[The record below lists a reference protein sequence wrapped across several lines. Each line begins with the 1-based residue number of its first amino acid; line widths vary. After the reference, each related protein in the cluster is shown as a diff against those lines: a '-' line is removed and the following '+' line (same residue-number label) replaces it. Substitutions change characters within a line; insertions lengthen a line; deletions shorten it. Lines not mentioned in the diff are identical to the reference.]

1 MNLKFKLKKMSSI
14 NSNSID
20 IIKLYQEGFSKYIQD
35 FPIEEDQLYSNH
47 KSIIS
52 QIKSELD
59 INTFPSSVQK
69 NIETEY
75 SKISEQNEQ
84 MYLALLTTHLDD
96 EFDFI
101 NGKLIGEKYKNIDEY
116 ISDLKLFQ
124 EKIKGA
130 ENECPKGPNMNLYIN
145 KYILEQILNDY
156 DIIFS
161 KAMNEFNKQISEKE
175 NEINEINEEIKKA
188 QNECQ
193 NLTNN
198 IKQKESEINQIE
210 SDKNYII
217 KQTTSNADKISKN
230 LKIKTDMIN
239 KLNQEIENIEAKNNQ
254 VLSELKQKII
264 NAEQNKLQKEKT
276 NTELKNNFE
285 QSKIELQTKIDLL
298 QKQIQNMNQTR
309 ATMLKSLLVNELVPN
324 SQNFD
329 TKKFEDQLL
338 NLNKKIEKLQNKNNE
353 LTMELLEKDKILENE
368 KNKSVNLVN
377 EYEKKLKSVNDDHN
391 YMEEKA
397 AEIQA
402 EENNN
407 LEELKKNYEFQISE
421 LKANFSKDEL
431 IIKTN
436 IEKLKNLI
444 EKTKSEINSLKL
456 EYEKSSAKLE
466 QLKSQNIKDKTD
478 YDNYVKILEENHK
491 RIMSQYDEGVKE
503 NNNLKSQQKAD
514 IISLNGETEKKIVAF
529 AKDNEK
535 INGEITRK
543 NLEYN
548 ALINELNEKLNN
560 LENEIPSLQ
569 LEEENLSKMINDIYQ
584 QKDNINNEYE
594 TEIEQIKAEHEK
606 ELEEL
611 KAQCVSDLENNKITL
626 QNNLIFAKKE
636 CEEQKEELMQ
646 KMQENIE
653 LNKKNEEELINMYN
667 EKIKILEQVKD
678 EKIDDLNNDIN
689 DVNNMHQEYAEQ
701 TEDELQNINEQINI
715 LDNEMNDTKN
725 ILTTIQ
731 SDHDALIKKRKMEF
745 KEERNKLRQ
754 ILEDL
759 LKKYNQTFINFN
771 LEQKDNSILLDQVN
785 YRNEKIDKK
794 KQNLEN
800 LKAQKNEEIN
810 DLNTQIKNLNKDLL
824 NSKNDFNQKIAL
836 KDQEIEYT
844 QSQIEEKQKELDDFK
859 NTYEDRISQCEQE
872 LINEYSNIISELN
885 NEKNEL
891 EINLNNKK
899 SELKELEYN
908 YNNQISLLQKEKE
921 VLTEKLN
928 TVTSQIDEVK
938 KNLDEEKNRNLIQ
951 IDNIKGDN
959 DNKNSQLLKEN
970 QALRNKLKEL
980 ENDFNELGEVYEKDK
995 TLWSNKYNH
1004 LLDDKNNIENEL
1016 INFKNKYN
1024 SNIDDLNTKLQSDRI
1039 HLQQIYNDAIIKRDE
1054 KFNTQINKA
1063 NKYFAS
1069 KFEYINNLN
1078 QALTIK
1084 NNELIQTLNEYETKY
1099 NTKDKESQLAV
1110 LLQSITR
1117 YKKDINELNNTK
1129 DKDIEELKGKLIEEK
1144 RNFSNKII
1152 LAQSK
1157 LRNYEIKRSNFS
1169 ASALKQN
1176 YNSEKNMDEQD
1187 VIITRLKN
1195 EIATLE
1201 KANFRLK
1208 IEKRDNLKDNKSL
1221 KRRNSRENNLMFV
1234 PKARVTTTAKD
1245 KKLSGIMNIG
1255 NNLQFDIVSTQKK
1268 NLLDKFNK
1276 QKSENEEYNSIGMGS
1291 NNSGSVILNASYI
1304 EDGSNKK

>member
-1 MNLKFKLKKMSSI
+1 MSSQ
-14 NSNSID
+14 NSASNID
-20 IIKLYQEGFSKYIQD
+20 IIKLYQEEFSKYVQD
-35 FPIEEDQLYSNH
+35 FPIESDQLYSHH
-47 KSIIS
+47 KSVIAS
-52 QIKSELD
+52 IKQELD
-59 INTFPSSVQK
+59 INTFSSSVEK
-69 NIETEY
+69 SIENEY
-75 SKISEQNEQ
+75 LKICDQNEQ
-84 MYLALLTTHLDD
+84 MYLAFLTTHLDD

-101 NGKLIGEKYKNIDEY
+101 NGKLIGEQYKNIEEY
-116 ISDLKLFQ
+116 ITDLKSFQ
-124 EKIKGA
+124 EKIKDAG
-130 ENECPKGPNMNLYIN
+130 NCPKGPNMELYIN
-145 KYILEQILNDY
+145 KYILEQILNDCE
-156 DIIFS
+156 IIFS
-161 KAMNEFNKQISEKE
+161 KTNNDFNKQISEKE
-175 NEINEINEEIKKA
+175 NEINNIKEEIKKI

-193 NLTNN
+193 MLMSN
-198 IKQKESEINQIE
+198 IKQKENEINQIE

-217 KQTTSNADKISKN
+217 KQTTSNANKISEN
-230 LKIKTDMIN
+230 LKTKTDTIN
-239 KLNQEIENIEAKNNQ
+239 KLNQEIENIELKNNKI
-254 VLSELKQKII
+254 LEELKQKIS
-264 NAEQNKLQKEKT
+264 NAEQSKSQKEKI
-276 NTELKNNFE
+276 NSELKNNFE

-309 ATMLKSLLVNELVPN
+309 TTMLKSLLVNESNPQTL
-324 SQNFD
+324 D
-329 TKKFEDQLL
+329 TKKFEEQLT

-353 LTMELLEKDKILENE
+353 LSAELIEKDKILENE
-368 KNKSVNLVN
+368 KNKSINLVN
-377 EYEKKLKSVNDDHN
+377 EYEKKLKAVTEDHN

-397 AEIQA
+397 AEIQE

-407 LEELKKNYEFQISE
+407 LEELKKNYEIQISE

-431 IIKTN
+431 IIKAN
-436 IEKLKNLI
+436 IEKLKALI
-444 EKTKSEINSLKL
+444 EKTKTEINNLKL
-456 EYEKSSAKLE
+456 EHDKSVSKLE
-466 QLKSQNIKDKTD
+466 QIKSQNIKDKTD

-491 RIMSQYDEGVKE
+491 RIMSQYDNSVKE

-514 IISLNGETEKKIVAF
+514 IISLNGETDKKIVAF
-529 AKDNEK
+529 VKDNEK

-543 NLEYN
+543 NVEYN
-548 ALINELNEKLNN
+548 TLINDLKEKLNT

-569 LEEENLSKMINDIYQ
+569 LEEENLSKIINDIYQ
-584 QKDNINNEYE
+584 QKDNINIEYNN
-594 TEIEQIKAEHEK
+594 EIEKIKQEHEK
-606 ELEEL
+606 ELDEL
-611 KAQCVSDLENNKITL
+611 KAQCVADLENNKLTL
-626 QNNLIFAKKE
+626 NNNLIFAKKE
-636 CEEQKEELMQ
+636 CEEQKQELMQ

-689 DVNNMHQEYAEQ
+689 DVNNLHQEYAEQ
-701 TEDELQNINEQINI
+701 AEDELQNINEQIVL
-715 LDNEMNDTKN
+715 LDNEMTETKN
-725 ILTTIQ
+725 ILSTIQ
-731 SDHDALIKKRKMEF
+731 SEHETLIKKKKTEF
-745 KEERNKLRQ
+745 TKERNDLRN

-759 LKKYNQTFINFN
+759 LKKYNQAFINLS
-771 LEQKDNSILLDQVN
+771 LEQKDNSILLEQVN

-794 KQNLEN
+794 KQNMEK
-800 LKAQKNEEIN
+800 LKSDKNNEIN
-810 DLNTQIKNLNKDLL
+810 NLNNEIKNLNKNLL
-824 NSKNDFNQKIAL
+824 NSKNDFNQQIAL
-836 KDQEIEYT
+836 KEQEIEYI
-844 QSQIEEKQKELDDFK
+844 QSQIEEKQKELTDFK
-859 NTYEDRISQCEQE
+859 TTYEDRISQCEQE
-872 LINEYSNIISELN
+872 LINEYSNIISELT
-885 NEKNEL
+885 NEKDEL
-891 EINLNNKK
+891 ELNLTNKK

-921 VLTEKLN
+921 VLSEKLS

-959 DNKNSQLLKEN
+959 ELKNSQLLKEN
-970 QALRNKLKEL
+970 QALRTKLKEL

-995 TLWSNKYNH
+995 TLWSNKYSH
-1004 LLDDKNNIENEL
+1004 LIDDKNSIENEL

-1024 SNIDDLNTKLQSDRI
+1024 SNIDDLNTKLQNDRI

-1117 YKKDINELNNTK
+1117 FKKDINELNNTK
-1129 DKDIEELKGKLIEEK
+1129 DKDIEELQGKLIEEK
-1144 RNFSNKII
+1144 RNYSNKIL
-1152 LAQSK
+1152 LAQNK
-1157 LRNYEIKRSNFS
+1157 LRNYEIKRSNFNT
-1169 ASALKQN
+1169 SALKQN

-1187 VIITRLKN
+1187 IMISRLKN

-1221 KRRNSRENNLMFV
+1221 KRRNSRENNFMFV
-1234 PKARVTTTAKD
+1234 PKGRITTVTKD
-1245 KKLSGIMNIG
+1245 KKNNGIINMA

-1276 QKSENEEYNSIGMGS
+1276 QKSDNEEFNSIGMGS
-1291 NNSGSVILNASYI
+1291 NSGSVILNASYI
-1304 EDGSNKK
+1304 EEGSNKK